1 MVGRVYEWWEVVH
14 IKRLVGRQFFS
25 GNKKASGGDSSCPNQ
40 VDHRKIRMRMIFK
53 KGKLLAAFP
62 KERCFF
68 FRRAVDL
75 KQMILIVW
83 IFKIKNSVCFR

>member
-40 VDHRKIRMRMIFK
+40 VDHRKIRMNMIFK
-53 KGKLLAAFP
+53 KGNCWQPFQRKDVSFP
-62 KERCFF
+62 GE
-68 FRRAVDL
+68 L
-75 KQMILIVW
+75 
-83 IFKIKNSVCFR
+83 